1 MKALVYHSPG
11 KKSWEE
17 KPKPVI
23 LEPSDVVLKV
33 LKTTICGTDLHIMKG
48 DVPAVTDGRIL
59 GHEGVGIIEEAGNSV
74 TRFKKGDHVLI
85 SCITSCGKCE
95 YCRRAMYSHCV
106 NGGWI
111 LGNVID
117 GTQAEYVRIPYAENS
132 LYPIPSNA
140 DEEALVMLSDIL
152 PTGFECGVLNG
163 KVKPGDTLA
172 IVGAGPIGMAALL
185 TAQFYSPSEI
195 IVIDLDDNR
204 LKVAKSFGAS
214 YIINNGN
221 ENAVKK
227 VMDLTNDKGVDV
239 VIEAVGIPAT
249 FELCQEIVNTG
260 GHIANVGVHG
270 ISSILHLEILWSKN
284 ITITTG
290 LVDTFST
297 PMLFKN
303 VQSGKLEPKKLI
315 THRFKLEQII
325 QAYDTFEHASK
336 EKALKIILTN

>member
-23 LEPSDVVLKV
+23 VEPSDAILKV

-48 DVPAVTDGRIL
+48 DVPTVIDGRIL
-59 GHEGVGIIEEAGNSV
+59 GHEGVGIIEEAGSSV

-95 YCRRAMYSHCV
+95 YCRRTIYSHCV

-111 LGNVID
+111 LGNLID
-117 GTQAEYVRIPYAENS
+117 GTQAEYVRIPYADNS
-132 LYPIPSNA
+132 LYSIPPDG

-163 KVKPGDTLA
+163 KVKPGDTIA

-185 TAQFYSPSEI
+185 TSQFYSPFEI
-195 IVIDLDDNR
+195 IMIDLDDNR
-204 LKVAKSFGAS
+204 LNVAKAFGATH
-214 YIINNGN
+214 IINSKI

-227 VMDLTNDKGVDV
+227 VMSLTDDKGVDV
-239 VIEAVGIPAT
+239 AIEAVGLPET

-270 ISSILHLEILWSKN
+270 KSTILHLETLWSKN

-315 THRFKLEQII
+315 THHFKLEQII

-336 EKALKIILTN
+336 EKALKVILTN